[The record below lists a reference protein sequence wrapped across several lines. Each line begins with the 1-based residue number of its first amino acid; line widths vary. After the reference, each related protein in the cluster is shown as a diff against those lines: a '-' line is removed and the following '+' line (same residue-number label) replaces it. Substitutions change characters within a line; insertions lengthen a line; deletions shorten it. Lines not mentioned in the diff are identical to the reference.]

1 DNGGAAAAVPDHRRY
16 RGRDL
21 RARRPRLRHHLQR
34 LAGRELRP
42 GRVRDDRGDDRCL
55 VPRARAAVSGGARA
69 RRGRDRGG
77 RVAAREARDRARAP
91 RLGGRDHHHHHR
103 RLDLP
108 ARRGHAPLGQEHPRA
123 AALLLGHADPPR
135 QRDAHA
141 AERLGD
147 GRNRRRGLA
156 GVAVLPP
163 HPDGQG
169 AARVRRQPHGRAPR
183 RHQRVAD
190 APGRLRPGGAA
201 RGHRRHPDRA
211 DCLHVLRRRHHARPQ
226 GLRRRDPRRHRQPA
240 RGGGG
245 RRAPRGAR
253 VARRRVHLLRLQ
265 GRGRVPGHAARAV
278 PAPGRPVWARRGGA
292 GLNQAPAGD
301 ATAGAPMGAPE
312 AAAPARAGWRRL
324 RESHL
329 GGLAL
334 FAALLAALPLA
345 APDNYFVTVV
355 GVTAGINAILAVS
368 LNLFMGYA
376 GQISLGH
383 AAFAGMGAY
392 ASAILT
398 TRYGV
403 DPWVAMAAA
412 LALVGVFAHLIARP
426 VLRLKGHYLAMA
438 TLGFGIIINIVM
450 VQEEAY
456 TGGPDGMSGIPGLS
470 LFGWRIES
478 DLEWYAVVAAVLVAV
493 MAASLNVGASRA
505 GRALKAVHGSEIAA
519 QTMGIDTA
527 RAKTQVFVFS
537 ALIACFA
544 GSLFAHQQA

>member
-1 DNGGAAAAVPDHRRY
+1 M
-16 RGRDL
+16 
-21 RARRPRLRHHLQR
+21 
-34 LAGRELRP
+34 
-42 GRVRDDRGDDRCL
+42 
-55 VPRARAAVSGGARA
+55 
-69 RRGRDRGG
+69 
-77 RVAAREARDRARAP
+77 
-91 RLGGRDHHHHHR
+91 
-103 RLDLP
+103 
-108 ARRGHAPLGQEHPRA
+108 
-123 AALLLGHADPPR
+123 
-135 QRDAHA
+135 
-141 AERLGD
+141 
-147 GRNRRRGLA
+147 
-156 GVAVLPP
+156 
-163 HPDGQG
+163 
-169 AARVRRQPHGRAPR
+169 
-183 RHQRVAD
+183 
-190 APGRLRPGGAA
+190 
-201 RGHRRHPDRA
+201 
-211 DCLHVLRRRHHARPQ
+211 
-226 GLRRRDPRRHRQPA
+226 
-240 RGGGG
+240 
-245 RRAPRGAR
+245 
-253 VARRRVHLLRLQ
+253 
-265 GRGRVPGHAARAV
+265 
-278 PAPGRPVWARRGGA
+278 
-292 GLNQAPAGD
+292 NQAPAGD

-544 GSLFAHQQA
+544 GSLFAHQQAFVSPSSFGFFASIELVTMVVLGGIGSTFGAALGAIVLTLLPALLVVFEDYEMLVFGAILMLVMIFVPQGLFVGAAQLLRDRLAARGRGAEGG